1 MALSHWLRPWNNA
14 TGGSRRTLA
23 FSWACSLPICLVIGA
38 VTFLASSSALANPI
52 DAAALRRHAFGRRHA
67 FQGRSRAASIRCFKR
82 LAAKTGLKNQSASPG
97 LLEFPPASG
106 GPSKSNGGGAR
117 IGNPA
122 LMRAPSSLP
131 IPSPAKIRS
140 HPPPDA
146 SLSRWLDQVGKRTQA
161 NIGAGN
167 AGPHPIPGS
176 SPSPGSDTSA
186 TLPQSQSD
194 FPCGPA
200 VFAQA
205 LSWRDCARQ
214 YRRADRPS
222 LAPQKI
228 GNCFCG
234 AARRAQP
241 AHVFG
246 SNRETLAITTN
257 GAAAAQTSRD
267 WLS

>member
-1 MALSHWLRPWNNA
+1 MLC
-14 TGGSRRTLA
+14 RR
-23 FSWACSLPICLVIGA
+23 
-38 VTFLASSSALANPI
+38 
-52 DAAALRRHAFGRRHA
+52 
-67 FQGRSRAASIRCFKR
+67 SIRCFKR

-131 IPSPAKIRS
+131 IPSSAKIRS

-194 FPCGPA
+194 FACGPA

-222 LAPQKI
+222 LAPQKSATA
-228 GNCFCG
+228 F
-234 AARRAQP
+234 AARRAGCNLLTSSVLIARRLPSQQTALRQRRP
-241 AHVFG
+241 QETGCRECARERTSSRCAGGG
-246 SNRETLAITTN
+246 SDV
-257 GAAAAQTSRD
+257 S
-267 WLS
+267 